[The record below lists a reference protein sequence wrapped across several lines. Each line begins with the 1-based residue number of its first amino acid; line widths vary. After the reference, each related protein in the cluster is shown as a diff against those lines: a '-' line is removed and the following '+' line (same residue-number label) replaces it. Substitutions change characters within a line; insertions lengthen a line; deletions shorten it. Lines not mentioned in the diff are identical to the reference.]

1 MKARIPKHREF
12 IIDFPQDMDQA
23 KADEGWNKLNEIVE
37 EYKKAHNGQS
47 VYAAT
52 FIEDCEP
59 AVKKLQERS
68 TASSTPFRK
77 SSNAKPADNCVRRFL
92 WYRQHRTIRA

>member
-12 IIDFPQDMDQA
+12 IIDFPQSMDQA
-23 KADEGWNKLNEIVE
+23 KADEGWAKLNEIVE

-47 VYAAT
+47 VYSAT

-59 AVKKLQERS
+59 GVKKLQEEYG
-68 TASSTPFRK
+68 F
-77 SSNAKPADNCVRRFL
+77 N
-92 WYRQHRTIRA
+92 YTIQEIK

>member
-47 VYAAT
+47 VYSAT

-59 AVKKLQERS
+59 AVKKLQEVYRLQVHDPGNQVICTGRT
-68 TASSTPFRK
+68 TASAGFWFTRM
-77 SSNAKPADNCVRRFL
+77 
-92 WYRQHRTIRA
+92 

>member
-47 VYAAT
+47 VYSAT

-59 AVKKLQERS
+59 AV
-68 TASSTPFRK
+68 RK
-77 SSNAKPADNCVRRFL
+77 SSDL
-92 WYRQHRTIRA
+92 HRLTTASAGFWFTRM

>member
-12 IIDFPQDMDQA
+12 IIDFPQDMDKA
-23 KADEGWNKLNEIVE
+23 KENEAWAKLNEIVE

-59 AVKKLQERS
+59 AVKKLQEEYG
-68 TASSTPFRK
+68 F
-77 SSNAKPADNCVRRFL
+77 N
-92 WYRQHRTIRA
+92 YTIQAIQ

>member
-23 KADEGWNKLNEIVE
+23 KADEGWTKLNEIVE

-47 VYAAT
+47 VYSAT

-59 AVKKLQERS
+59 SVKKLQEEYG
-68 TASSTPFRK
+68 F
-77 SSNAKPADNCVRRFL
+77 N
-92 WYRQHRTIRA
+92 YTIQETK

>member
-12 IIDFPQDMDQA
+12 IIDFPQDMDNA
-23 KADEGWNKLNEIVE
+23 KANEGWDKLNQIVE
-37 EYKKAHNGQS
+37 DYKKSHNGQS

-59 AVKKLQERS
+59 AVKKLQEEYGFNYTVQEVQGPTRRTS
-68 TASSTPFRK
+68 AS
-77 SSNAKPADNCVRRFL
+77 ADFSYLREPVWER
-92 WYRQHRTIRA
+92 